1 MESRDDA
8 LLSER
13 LAALPLESPPAA
25 GWSELRAR
33 LRRSQPPRA
42 SRRASPGWLALAA
55 GLVAVLVLPQL
66 QRAPLP
72 PPARPTPQAVA
83 SAPQLAA
90 LMRRSQAL
98 EAQIRALRA
107 NGVELAEAQYEWERA
122 IEGDLALIDV
132 GLAAD
137 GQTEALWRERVRLL
151 EELRTASQ
159 TDTGPLLLQARLD

>member
-1 MESRDDA
+1 M
-8 LLSER
+8 
-13 LAALPLESPPAA
+13 
-25 GWSELRAR
+25 
-33 LRRSQPPRA
+33 
-42 SRRASPGWLALAA
+42 
-55 GLVAVLVLPQL
+55 